1 MAKKKKKNSVASAIK
16 KAAKAV
22 NKVVKKTSSTASRGG
37 YSSSRSSAKSL
48 ARQGTSAV
56 KKAAVKTNSA
66 VKKSVAKKKVV
77 IPTIKQT
84 QQKKTQFQQFK
95 KDAKTGRFGKTVQ
108 TNTSP
113 KKKEKKKQETY
124 KTGNNTVAALAKGAA
139 TTQIVAESAK
149 AYRKTINEYKKAGYE
164 LSENEKKNLRNVINA
179 EAKATERDIHNDI
192 QKKYGER
199 IENVEQLSK
208 KEREAYHRARIF
220 SSTRG
225 RKIKGSTQS
234 SEKEFLKENPEIA
247 KKLAKIQTADY
258 VNRAGLVGVIEGLS
272 PTSIANKNVSKYY
285 SDRDA
290 AAVDKAKDSTAYKA
304 GYTAG
309 TIGSFFIGGGGGAA
323 EKGIQTAFKGAM
335 KVGAKK
341 TAKSIGKAVT
351 KKELKTLVKKN
362 LKGSVKTAVEKE
374 LKSKGKSEI
383 LDKIVDNTWRSLKL
397 TGKDKAKTLVA
408 NRAAD
413 AIISTPFNVAD
424 AVKQGTDARGNFDP
438 TEAAKAFATS
448 TVMDM
453 TVGGAV
459 DAASILT
466 KGGNY
471 KKLTGIIAKR
481 NLGQSLTDSEIKWYN
496 DIMEKVRTENA
507 AKRQTKAVSK
517 ATADYKG
524 TGVDVTKITDAN
536 AATAKAV
543 DSKKAT
549 GYNLGTGGVAND
561 NGQTGQRSLS
571 DESTG
576 EDIRQ
581 MGQRTVPADTGGTAN
596 IRQVDAGSSAGSG
609 VYRSN
614 AVGTTGTEGLGRN
627 RVGGNSVEPET
638 RTKMTN
644 SGIVDTK
651 LSSSDYAVF
660 SRQLDNAIS
669 TNKHGAF
676 VDSQSVDSLKSSEA
690 KTFLSDDGSAGVA
703 VKSDGDIVGVFN
715 AGTKYRGAVKD
726 LIVTARANGGTKMD
740 CYGKALVKKYE
751 QAGFVPVARVPFN
764 AEYVDDALLL
774 KNKPDVYIMMKNND
788 DIDTVITKMGKD
800 EYAISSSADLDVLP
814 IFNDYDEAL
823 AYRDGLL
830 AKQEKSLR
838 YQASSQALP
847 DDSYLSADRLSANSI
862 NNTDVDVNIVRR
874 AEELKAQGL
883 SEDEVLETLTSEG
896 VNPIDALRA
905 VGDDIDEDFIAEAR
919 RVGNEPET
927 TTQFD
932 NIAEKTKYDNPSP
945 RQALERATERISPE
959 EVPRARQTAVKLA
972 NQVDDDVAEII
983 EPWVREGLFDK
994 ATKQAQDAA
1003 LKQARE
1009 ELEDGSAYQKFMDM
1023 DFDGNEHLFM
1033 ARAQVLFEKLS
1044 KDAVNDND
1052 ATRALLEVID
1062 KATDASSHAGRLLN
1076 ATKMLLRTTP
1086 EGRLRVAS
1094 KEALKLQEK
1103 YADRLGGKA
1112 ITLSDEQVQRIL
1124 KAETDEEI
1132 EEVMGQISVELW
1144 DNIPATWFEKWNEIR
1159 HFSMLANPKT
1169 HIRNIIGN
1177 SVFKVGR
1184 TMSDAIEIGLYKIP
1198 AVRKR
1203 IENLGSSI
1211 EMVHV
1216 TRNEI
1221 KNNSEYLDGLFE
1233 KNYKKANSKQKYIET
1248 TRPDGSPIVR
1258 TKWLNNIIQK
1268 NYAALEWEDVALT
1281 LKHEYQKNYV
1291 RWAKSKDIPL
1301 DKLDEMTPQQKT
1313 MADAYAM
1320 RRAEIATFRDN
1331 SKMADVLVRFKEKT
1345 AGKAGDGSWLY
1356 RAGNMVLE
1364 SQMPFVK
1371 TPVNILRRSIDYSP
1385 ISLLRAMNNLR
1396 KVSDVEALKTGIH
1409 QLSTGLTGTGVF
1421 MLGATLAANDFIT
1434 VNVGDV
1440 SGDEYYDRDMGY
1452 QDFSIKFRVGDHEY
1466 SATIDW
1472 LSPMQVSLFMG
1483 ANAFDMLQKD
1493 GLTTRDIF
1501 DGLLNIVD
1509 PMMDMSFMSSAKD
1522 TMDTFMETAFRG
1534 EDASYADAIMNTL
1547 FGSVPQ
1553 GYLNSFVPQIFSQT
1567 AGMLDNKMRD
1577 TRSTAEDP
1585 LARSWESW
1593 FRKMAN
1599 RVPVLRQKVLNPK
1612 IDRFGS
1618 DVKTGSNPVIKF
1630 LNSFLNPSNVKEIH
1644 FTKMDKEIID
1654 IYNHMPEGD
1663 DKKFYY
1669 YNFTGNPSYEL
1680 ADGDRMTY
1688 DELYKYGKK
1697 SRQDQAASIDI
1708 MIKSNSYKNMTYT
1721 MKADEVNS
1729 AHWNAEMVADNKTYG
1744 SKYLLDKMLKEDF
1757 SSDVDAIKLARSTGA
1772 VSDKAMANY
1781 IINKEKFLARCHET
1795 DYYTKAMSIALYGD
1809 DNIMKVFDINAD
1821 KVKYAREYVTKY
1833 GDKAYKMFTNASC
1846 NVISGIDKAG
1856 ATVSTN
1862 NKAISA
1868 ADFKINEDTYKA
1880 MGISADKANMGVG
1893 LKNFGYS
1900 YAALETMKM
1909 NAKYGFD
1916 ADGSGTLKKSEIMA
1930 YIDSLGLDSNEEK
1943 AVLFAY
1949 FSNAKNPYGGVPNY
1963 LGFEDV
1969 SSGGSNGSYSRYGY
1983 SRKGRSGSSS
1993 SNSKETSN
2001 NVPSWEEWVRDY
2013 ITTGDEL
2020 KRVNFKDWDSPIDSS
2035 YIKKIQSILKD
2046 KPEAKSS

>member
-1 MAKKKKKNSVASAIK
+1 MAKKKKKKNSIASALKKAANAVKTVSKKTSYSSSSSSRNYARNLAKQGTKAVK
-16 KAAKAV
+16 KAAKKTK
-22 NKVVKKTSSTASRGG
+22 KVVKKTT
-37 YSSSRSSAKSL
+37 
-48 ARQGTSAV
+48 T
-56 KKAAVKTNSA
+56 
-66 VKKSVAKKKVV
+66 KKKVT
-77 IPTIKQT
+77 IPTIRQS
-84 QQKKTQFQQFK
+84 QQKRTQFKQYQ
-95 KDAKTGRFGKTVQ
+95 KD
-108 TNTSP
+108 
-113 KKKEKKKQETY
+113 
-124 KTGNNTVAALAKGAA
+124 
-139 TTQIVAESAK
+139 
-149 AYRKTINEYKKAGYE
+149 KKAGKFNNNKK
-164 LSENEKKNLRNVINA
+164 SNKNNNKKKNEYYTVGDNTNASILKLANSANNVA
-179 EAKATERDIHNDI
+179 YAAKEGAAARRDIIKESKELEKQGHIIDKDALKKIIDENNKSYYDAVAKETKKQNKEI
-192 QKKYGER
+192 QKEYGEQK
-199 IENVEQLSK
+199 IKVEDLTK

-220 SSTRG
+220 SHTRG
-225 RKIKGSTQS
+225 RKVKGSTQT
-234 SEKEFLKENPEIA
+234 SEKEFLKENKDIA
-247 KKLAKIQTADY
+247 RKLAKQQAADY
-258 VNRAGLVGVIEGLS
+258 INRSGLVGVLEGLS
-272 PTSIANKNVSKYY
+272 PVSIANKNVSKYY
-285 SDRDA
+285 TDKDA

-304 GYTAG
+304 GYAAG

-323 EKGIQTAFKGAM
+323 EKGIQTAIKGAM
-335 KVGAKK
+335 KVGTKK
-341 TAKSIGKAVT
+341 TATGLAKAVT
-351 KKELKTLVKKN
+351 KSELKSIVKKN
-362 LKGSVKTAVEKE
+362 LKGTVKTAVEKE
-374 LKSKGKSEI
+374 LKAKGKSEI
-383 LDKIVDNTWRSLKL
+383 LDKIVDNTWKSLKL

-438 TEAAKAFATS
+438 MEAAKTFAAS

-453 TVGGAV
+453 AVGGAV
-459 DAASILT
+459 DTASVLA

-471 KKLTGIIAKR
+471 KKLTSIIAKK
-481 NLGQSLTDSEIKWYN
+481 NMGQTLTESEVKWYN

-507 AKRQTKAVSK
+507 AKRDVKAVGK
-517 ATADYKG
+517 AAADYKD
-524 TGVDVTKITDAN
+524 TGVNISKIADSD
-536 AATAKAV
+536 AATASAKAV
-543 DSKKAT
+543 DNAAVSVKAT
-549 GYNLGTGGVAND
+549 DNVA
-561 NGQTGQRSLS
+561 TAKS
-571 DESTG
+571 
-576 EDIRQ
+576 
-581 MGQRTVPADTGGTAN
+581 AD
-596 IRQVDAGSSAGSG
+596 
-609 VYRSN
+609 N
-614 AVGTTGTEGLGRN
+614 AVD
-627 RVGGNSVEPET
+627 NSV
-638 RTKMTN
+638 
-644 SGIVDTK
+644 S
-651 LSSSDYAVF
+651 
-660 SRQLDNAIS
+660 
-669 TNKHGAF
+669 
-676 VDSQSVDSLKSSEA
+676 KS
-690 KTFLSDDGSAGVA
+690 
-703 VKSDGDIVGVFN
+703 
-715 AGTKYRGAVKD
+715 
-726 LIVTARANGGTKMD
+726 TARA
-740 CYGKALVKKYE
+740 KAVTSENNVRLTENDLEDYITSGNKKAVE
-751 QAGFVPVARVPFN
+751 KKAKLSGDVILKSDDEIAS
-764 AEYVDDALLL
+764 YVDESLGNKSQETRVYGVVGNKFASDIKAKTGNDVDIAGKWLEIPADKLRHIWSQHSVAKEVGDLPLSKEDLEKVGDYIDSYDDVIEVVRTKQGVRIKLGKKVNGYSIITEIVSEGRNSVKLNNMWKVETGKYALE
-774 KNKPDVYIMMKNND
+774 KK
-788 DIDTVITKMGKD
+788 
-800 EYAISSSADLDVLP
+800 
-814 IFNDYDEAL
+814 
-823 AYRDGLL
+823 
-830 AKQEKSLR
+830 KSLR

-847 DDSYLSADRLSANSI
+847 DDSYLSADRLSTNSI
-862 NNTDVDVNIVRR
+862 NDTDVDVNIVRR

-883 SEDEVLETLTSEG
+883 NEDEILETLTNEG

-905 VGDDIDEDFIAEAR
+905 VGDDVDEDFIAEAR

-1003 LKQARE
+1003 LKQAKE

-1124 KAETDEEI
+1124 KAETDDEI
-1132 EEVMGQISVELW
+1132 EEVMGEISVELW
-1144 DNIPATWFEKWNEIR
+1144 DKIPATWFEKWNEIR

-1184 TMSDAIEIGLYKIP
+1184 TVSDAIEIGLYKIP

-1203 IENLGSSI
+1203 IENLGGSI
-1211 EMVHV
+1211 EMVRV
-1216 TRNEI
+1216 THDDI
-1221 KNNSEYLDGLFE
+1221 KGNREYLDGLFE
-1233 KNYKKANSKQKYIET
+1233 KNYKKSNSKQKYLEI

-1258 TKWLNNIIQK
+1258 TKWLNNLIQK

-1281 LKHEYQKNYV
+1281 LKNEYQKNYV

-1301 DKLDEMTPQQKT
+1301 DKLDEMTPKQKT
-1313 MADAYAM
+1313 MADAYAL
-1320 RRAEIATFRDN
+1320 RQAEIATFRDN
-1331 SKMADVLVRFKEKT
+1331 SKMANTIVRFKEKT
-1345 AGKAGDGSWLY
+1345 AGKAGSGSWLY

-1364 SQMPFVK
+1364 SQLPFVK

-1409 QLSTGLTGTGVF
+1409 QLATGLTGTGVF

-1452 QDFSIKFRVGDHEY
+1452 QDFSIKFRIGDHEY

-1483 ANAFDMLQKD
+1483 ANAYDMLRQD
-1493 GLTTRDIF
+1493 GITTRDIF
-1501 DGLLNIVD
+1501 DGLLTTID
-1509 PMMDMSFMSSAKD
+1509 PMMDMSFMSSSKD
-1522 TMDTFMETAFRG
+1522 TIDTFFETAFRG

-1553 GYLNSFVPQIFSQT
+1553 GYLNGFVPQIFSQT
-1567 AGMLDNKMRD
+1567 AGMLDDKMRD

-1585 LARSWESW
+1585 LVRSWESW
-1593 FRKMAN
+1593 VRKLEN
-1599 RVPVLRQKVLNPK
+1599 KVPVLREYVLNPK
-1612 IDRFGS
+1612 VDRFGN
-1618 DVKTGSNPVIKF
+1618 DVKTGSNPVMKF
-1630 LNSFLNPSNVKEIH
+1630 VNAFLNPSNVKEIH
-1644 FTKMDKEIID
+1644 FTNTDKEIID
-1654 IYNHMPEGD
+1654 IYNHMPDGD
-1663 DKKFYY
+1663 DKKYYY

-1680 ADGDRMTY
+1680 ANGKRMTY

-1697 SRQDQAASIDI
+1697 SRQDQAASINT
-1708 MIKSNSYKNMTYT
+1708 MIKSNSYKNMTYA

-1744 SKYLLDKMLKEDF
+1744 STYLLDKILKADYG
-1757 SSDVDAIKLARSTGA
+1757 SDKDAIKLARSTGT
-1772 VSDKAMANY
+1772 VSDKKMANY
-1781 IINKEKFLARCHET
+1781 IIDKEKFLARCHET
-1795 DYYTKAMSIALYGD
+1795 DYYTKAMSVALYGD
-1809 DNIMKVFDINAD
+1809 DSIMKVFDINVD
-1821 KVKYAREYVTKY
+1821 KVSYAREYVEKY
-1833 GDKAYKMFTNASC
+1833 GDKAYKMFSNASC

-1880 MGISADKANMGVG
+1880 LGISADKANMGVG

-1900 YAALETMKM
+1900 YAALEAMKM

-1916 ADGSGTLKKSEIMA
+1916 ADGSGSLKKSEIMA

-1949 FSNAKNPYGGVPNY
+1949 FSDANNPYGSVPNY
-1963 LGFEDV
+1963 LGFKGA
-1969 SSGGSNGSYSRYGY
+1969 SSGGGGRSYSGYGY
-1983 SRKGRSGSSS
+1983 SRRGRSGSSGS
-1993 SNSKETSN
+1993 SSSKETSS
-2001 NVPSWEEWVRDY
+2001 NVPSWEEWVKDY
-2013 ITTGDEL
+2013 LTTGSDL
-2020 KRVNFKDWDSPIDSS
+2020 KRVKFDKWDSPIDSA

>member
-1 MAKKKKKNSVASAIK
+1 
-16 KAAKAV
+16 
-22 NKVVKKTSSTASRGG
+22 
-37 YSSSRSSAKSL
+37 
-48 ARQGTSAV
+48 
-56 KKAAVKTNSA
+56 
-66 VKKSVAKKKVV
+66 
-77 IPTIKQT
+77 
-84 QQKKTQFQQFK
+84 
-95 KDAKTGRFGKTVQ
+95 
-108 TNTSP
+108 
-113 KKKEKKKQETY
+113 
-124 KTGNNTVAALAKGAA
+124 
-139 TTQIVAESAK
+139 
-149 AYRKTINEYKKAGYE
+149 
-164 LSENEKKNLRNVINA
+164 
-179 EAKATERDIHNDI
+179 
-192 QKKYGER
+192 
-199 IENVEQLSK
+199 
-208 KEREAYHRARIF
+208 
-220 SSTRG
+220 
-225 RKIKGSTQS
+225 
-234 SEKEFLKENPEIA
+234 
-247 KKLAKIQTADY
+247 
-258 VNRAGLVGVIEGLS
+258 
-272 PTSIANKNVSKYY
+272 
-285 SDRDA
+285 
-290 AAVDKAKDSTAYKA
+290 
-304 GYTAG
+304 
-309 TIGSFFIGGGGGAA
+309 
-323 EKGIQTAFKGAM
+323 
-335 KVGAKK
+335 
-341 TAKSIGKAVT
+341 
-351 KKELKTLVKKN
+351 
-362 LKGSVKTAVEKE
+362 
-374 LKSKGKSEI
+374 
-383 LDKIVDNTWRSLKL
+383 
-397 TGKDKAKTLVA
+397 
-408 NRAAD
+408 
-413 AIISTPFNVAD
+413 
-424 AVKQGTDARGNFDP
+424 
-438 TEAAKAFATS
+438 
-448 TVMDM
+448 
-453 TVGGAV
+453 
-459 DAASILT
+459 
-466 KGGNY
+466 
-471 KKLTGIIAKR
+471 
-481 NLGQSLTDSEIKWYN
+481 
-496 DIMEKVRTENA
+496 
-507 AKRQTKAVSK
+507 
-517 ATADYKG
+517 
-524 TGVDVTKITDAN
+524 
-536 AATAKAV
+536 
-543 DSKKAT
+543 
-549 GYNLGTGGVAND
+549 
-561 NGQTGQRSLS
+561 
-571 DESTG
+571 
-576 EDIRQ
+576 
-581 MGQRTVPADTGGTAN
+581 
-596 IRQVDAGSSAGSG
+596 
-609 VYRSN
+609 
-614 AVGTTGTEGLGRN
+614 
-627 RVGGNSVEPET
+627 
-638 RTKMTN
+638 
-644 SGIVDTK
+644 
-651 LSSSDYAVF
+651 
-660 SRQLDNAIS
+660 
-669 TNKHGAF
+669 
-676 VDSQSVDSLKSSEA
+676 
-690 KTFLSDDGSAGVA
+690 
-703 VKSDGDIVGVFN
+703 
-715 AGTKYRGAVKD
+715 
-726 LIVTARANGGTKMD
+726 
-740 CYGKALVKKYE
+740 
-751 QAGFVPVARVPFN
+751 
-764 AEYVDDALLL
+764 
-774 KNKPDVYIMMKNND
+774 
-788 DIDTVITKMGKD
+788 
-800 EYAISSSADLDVLP
+800 
-814 IFNDYDEAL
+814 
-823 AYRDGLL
+823 
-830 AKQEKSLR
+830 
-838 YQASSQALP
+838 
-847 DDSYLSADRLSANSI
+847 
-862 NNTDVDVNIVRR
+862 
-874 AEELKAQGL
+874 
-883 SEDEVLETLTSEG
+883 
-896 VNPIDALRA
+896 
-905 VGDDIDEDFIAEAR
+905 
-919 RVGNEPET
+919 
-927 TTQFD
+927 
-932 NIAEKTKYDNPSP
+932 
-945 RQALERATERISPE
+945 
-959 EVPRARQTAVKLA
+959 
-972 NQVDDDVAEII
+972 
-983 EPWVREGLFDK
+983 
-994 ATKQAQDAA
+994 
-1003 LKQARE
+1003 
-1009 ELEDGSAYQKFMDM
+1009 M

-2013 ITTGDEL
+2013 ITTGDDL
-2020 KRVNFKDWDSPIDSS
+2020 KRVKFDKWDSPIDSA
-2035 YIKKIQSILKD
+2035 YIKKSR
-2046 KPEAKSS
+2046 AY

>member
-1 MAKKKKKNSVASAIK
+1 MAKKKKKKNSVASAIK

-56 KKAAVKTNSA
+56 KKATVKTNSA

-199 IENVEQLSK
+199 IEKVEQLSK

-247 KKLAKIQTADY
+247 KKLAKIQAADY
-258 VNRAGLVGVIEGLS
+258 VNRTELVAAIEGLS
-272 PTSIANKNVSKYY
+272 PTSIANRNVSKYY

-290 AAVDKAKDSTAYKA
+290 AAVDKAKDSTEYKA
-304 GYTAG
+304 WYAAG

-438 TEAAKAFATS
+438 TEAAKAFAAS

-507 AKRQTKAVSK
+507 AKRQTKAVSRV
-517 ATADYKG
+517 AADYKG
-524 TGVDVTKITDAN
+524 TGIDVARVADTN
-536 AATAKAV
+536 AASAKAIDNAAV
-543 DSKKAT
+543 SIKAT
-549 GYNLGTGGVAND
+549 
-561 NGQTGQRSLS
+561 
-571 DESTG
+571 
-576 EDIRQ
+576 
-581 MGQRTVPADTGGTAN
+581 
-596 IRQVDAGSSAGSG
+596 
-609 VYRSN
+609 
-614 AVGTTGTEGLGRN
+614 
-627 RVGGNSVEPET
+627 
-638 RTKMTN
+638 
-644 SGIVDTK
+644 
-651 LSSSDYAVF
+651 
-660 SRQLDNAIS
+660 DNAIPS
-669 TNKHGAF
+669 
-676 VDSQSVDSLKSSEA
+676 
-690 KTFLSDDGSAGVA
+690 
-703 VKSDGDIVGVFN
+703 VKSADN
-715 AGTKYRGAVKD
+715 AGTNTVRTKAAQSKKFSVSDEAVEAYKKAD
-726 LIVTARANGGTKMD
+726 PADVGVDGNVSSYVKAGEVPDNLKATYSEYINSVDPTIKNAVQNLRE
-740 CYGKALVKKYE
+740 GKAAGAKSFSVAPVSAKEIDVIKKE
-751 QAGFVPVARVPFN
+751 LGF
-764 AEYVDDALLL
+764 
-774 KNKPDVYIMMKNND
+774 DV
-788 DIDTVITKMGKD
+788 
-800 EYAISSSADLDVLP
+800 S
-814 IFNDYDEAL
+814 DYKHTIE
-823 AYRDGLL
+823 
-830 AKQEKSLR
+830 
-838 YQASSQALP
+838 
-847 DDSYLSADRLSANSI
+847 ADRLLHIDSRHGIVGSADKTMSNVNDIARMGWVIKNADSVKVVKTPTGKLAQTVRYVDRNGNLAPVAIYTKRINGDVIVVEAVPDAAAKELRVASMYFDSIKKGDSKLPDVESPSLTSETASQLTPSTNSI
-862 NNTDVDVNIVRR
+862 NDTAVDVNIVRR
-874 AEELKAQGL
+874 AEELQAQGL
-883 SEDEVLETLTSEG
+883 SEDEILETLTNEG

-932 NIAEKTKYDNPSP
+932 NIAEKTKYGNPSP

-1003 LKQARE
+1003 LKQAKE
-1009 ELEDGSAYQKFMDM
+1009 ELGDGSVYQKFMDM

-1124 KAETDEEI
+1124 KAETDDEI

-1320 RRAEIATFRDN
+1320 RQAEIATFRDN

-1364 SQMPFVK
+1364 SQLPFVK

-1385 ISLLRAMNNLR
+1385 ISLLRAMNNFR

-1472 LSPMQVSLFMG
+1472 LSPMQTSLFMG

-1522 TMDTFMETAFRG
+1522 TMDMFMETAFRG

-1969 SSGGSNGSYSRYGY
+1969 SSGGSNGSYSGYGY
-1983 SRKGRSGSSS
+1983 SRKGRSRSSASSS
-1993 SNSKETSN
+1993 EETSN

-2013 ITTGDEL
+2013 ITTGDDL

-2046 KPEAKSS
+2046 KPEAKTS